1 MQVWALKEVTMY
13 GLRHIFPHFPV
24 HKQQTTCL
32 WKSIWGWTV
41 LLDTRWRLWSSGSI
55 LWNCARRWPSYDE
68 TTMTSS
74 TNSFLFKNFYLNQS
88 HNIVLSARD
97 SQRWN
102 SCGGLFYE
110 NPQRRPI
117 LITWKQS
124 HQSFS
129 LLLALLASFNSL
141 MAWISF
147 FSFMRLF
154 WNHIFICLSV
164 RHSMCDS
171 SILRRLVRYRL
182 NLNSFSSSN
191 VW

>member
-1 MQVWALKEVTMY
+1 
-13 GLRHIFPHFPV
+13 
-24 HKQQTTCL
+24 
-32 WKSIWGWTV
+32 
-41 LLDTRWRLWSSGSI
+41 
-55 LWNCARRWPSYDE
+55 
-68 TTMTSS
+68 
-74 TNSFLFKNFYLNQS
+74 
-88 HNIVLSARD
+88 
-97 SQRWN
+97 
-102 SCGGLFYE
+102 
-110 NPQRRPI
+110 
-117 LITWKQS
+117 
-124 HQSFS
+124 
-129 LLLALLASFNSL
+129 L